1 MENLESSSIDAIKR
15 ARLDTQAQTDPRVR
29 KYVQHGLALILTS
42 TAESAEAKIESLRAV
57 AREIEVMVQELE
69 GKTKSV

>member
-15 ARLDTQAQTDPRVR
+15 ARLDAQARLDPRVR

-42 TAESAEAKIESLRAV
+42 TAEGTNAKLESLRAV
-57 AREIEVMVQELE
+57 AREVDAMIQELE
-69 GKTKSV
+69 GKTKSA